1 MLIVDLHILLKRYF
15 CAMRQE
21 FRAVLNVIQKNVG
34 LVEGATVVTP
44 SSVVFRWYD
53 GGRSQLEGKAMLLQ
67 KPTL

>member
-1 MLIVDLHILLKRYF
+1 
-15 CAMRQE
+15 MRQE
-21 FRAVLNVIQKNVG
+21 FRAALNVIQKNVG